1 MAIIL
6 NQKLYN
12 QVKAYADTVYEKPSA
27 YKSGFIVKLYKN
39 MGGQYADDN
48 KPKNLKRWLSERWA
62 DVGKGPYPVYR
73 PTIKVNKNTPL
84 TVSEIDP
91 KNLKE
96 QIKLKQL
103 IRGEHNLPPFK
114 RK

>member
-1 MAIIL
+1 
-6 NQKLYN
+6 
-12 QVKAYADTVYEKPSA
+12 
-27 YKSGFIVKLYKN
+27 
-39 MGGQYADDN
+39 MGGKYADDD
-48 KPKNLKRWLSERWA
+48 KPKNLKKWFKSKWI
-62 DVGKGPYPVYR
+62 DVGNGPYPVYR
-73 PTIKVNKNTPL
+73 PTVKASKAL